1 MEGAFP
7 FDAREFV
14 RVSARVPV
22 SFRLLEDG
30 QASGPTREGVTENLS
45 AGGLLIHAR
54 FPEEEVLARAVQG
67 RSALAFQFSLPEDE
81 SEAIRGVGR
90 LVWVEAVP
98 GEAGS
103 CRMGVRFRELLARD
117 RDRIIAFV
125 VRAIV

>member
-1 MEGAFP
+1 MDGPYP

-54 FPEEEVLARAVQG
+54 FPEEDVLARAVQG
-67 RSALAFQFSLPEDE
+67 RSALAFHFSLPEDKAE
-81 SEAIRGVGR
+81 PIRGVGR
-90 LVWVEAVP
+90 LVWVEAVS
-98 GEAGS
+98 GEAGA